1 MPHSFAARL
10 TRPRLI
16 ILAAVLAIAGLLVAV
31 AGQTGPAHAAADRAA
46 QARAASWTS
55 GPKPTIVLVHGAWAD
70 GSSWDQVVRNLQDDG
85 YTVYV
90 PPNPLRGVAADSA
103 YLNDFLTQNPSPL
116 AGKPVVLVGHSY
128 GGFVIT
134 NAAVGDPEVKALV
147 YVDAFIPAQGDTLR
161 SLTTPGSCLAADP
174 STVFDFAPY
183 PSVPAGDV
191 DLYVKQ
197 SVFPG
202 CFANG
207 LPPAE
212 GAVLAATQRPLA
224 ASVLDEPSGTPA
236 WAAIPSWA
244 VIGTADHVIPPAQ
257 QLFMA
262 NRAHAHITEINAP
275 HLSMISNPDAV
286 TRVIEQAARA
296 TS

>member
-1 MPHSFAARL
+1 MPHPFAAQL

-16 ILAAVLAIAGLLVAV
+16 IVAAVLAIAGLLIAL
-31 AGQTGPAHAAADRAA
+31 ASQAGPAHAATRRAA
-46 QARAASWTS
+46 HPSAASWTS
-55 GPKPTIVLVHGAWAD
+55 GPKPVIVLEHGAWAD
-70 GSSWDQVVRNLQDDG
+70 GSSWDQVVANLQADG

-90 PPNPLRGVAADSA
+90 PPNPLRGVTADSA
-103 YLNDFLTQNPSPL
+103 YLNDFLTQNTNL

-128 GGFVIT
+128 GGFAIT
-134 NAAVGDPEVKALV
+134 NAAVGDPGVKALV

-161 SLTTPGSCLAADP
+161 SLTTSGSCFAADP
-174 STVFDFAPY
+174 TTVFDFVPY
-183 PSVPAGDV
+183 PGDV

-224 ASVLDEPSGTPA
+224 GSVLDEPSGTPA
-236 WAAIPSWA
+236 WQTIPSWD
-244 VIGTADHVIPPAQ
+244 VIGTADHIITPAE

-262 NRAHAHITEINAP
+262 QRAGAHITKINAP
-275 HLSMISNPDAV
+275 HLSMISDPNTV

>member
-1 MPHSFAARL
+1 
-10 TRPRLI
+10 
-16 ILAAVLAIAGLLVAV
+16 
-31 AGQTGPAHAAADRAA
+31 
-46 QARAASWTS
+46 
-55 GPKPTIVLVHGAWAD
+55 
-70 GSSWDQVVRNLQDDG
+70 VRNLQADG

-90 PPNPLRGVAADSA
+90 PPNPLRGVTADSA
-103 YLNDFLTQNPSPL
+103 YLNDFLTQNNL

-128 GGFVIT
+128 GGFGIT

-161 SLTTPGSCLAADP
+161 SLTTSGSCLAADP
-174 STVFDFAPY
+174 TTVFDVALY
-183 PSVPAGDV
+183 PGGPGGDV

-207 LPPAE
+207 LPA
-212 GAVLAATQRPLA
+212 AKAAALAATQRPLA

-236 WAAIPSWA
+236 WATIPSWD

-262 NRAHAHITEINAP
+262 TRAHAHITEINAP
-275 HLSMISNPDAV
+275 HLSMISSPDAV
-286 TRVIEQAARA
+286 TRVIEHAARA